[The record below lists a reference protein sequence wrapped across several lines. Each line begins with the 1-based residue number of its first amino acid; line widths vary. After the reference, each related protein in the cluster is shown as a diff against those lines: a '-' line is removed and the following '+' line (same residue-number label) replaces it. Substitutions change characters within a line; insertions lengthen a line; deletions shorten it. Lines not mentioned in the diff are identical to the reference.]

1 MPTLVLSGKT
11 KHCSHMIYLNMV
23 PFSWALWSGQSES
36 FPVLLGCVVPELFVV
51 VVSAILVGPIVS
63 G

>member
-1 MPTLVLSGKT
+1 MA
-11 KHCSHMIYLNMV
+11 